1 LRRKARMKERYE
13 VIVVGAGHA
22 GCEAALA
29 ASRMGCST
37 LLLNLY
43 IDNMALM
50 ACNPSIGGPAKG
62 HLVRE
67 IDALGGMQARAT
79 DASTLHIRVLNTSKG
94 PAVRTLRAQCDMRA
108 YHAAYLNAV
117 EAAENLD
124 LFQDIVTELQVA
136 GGRIR
141 GVKTRL
147 GLSFGA
153 ETVILATGTYLGG
166 RVHVGLVNFESGP
179 LGQMPAVGLTASLAE
194 TGFEVG
200 RLKTGTTP
208 RIHAASVDWD
218 ALVPQESAPVPLAFS
233 HWGTPRIHTGH
244 ACYQTRTTP
253 RTHEIIRGALDR
265 SPLFT
270 GVIEGVGPRYCPS
283 IEDRVV
289 RFPDRDSHI
298 VFLEPVGGQT
308 AEIYMQ
314 NFSTSL
320 PFDVQVEMVRSLPG
334 CENARFLRPGYA
346 IEYDFMPPTQLF
358 PWLETR
364 LVRGL
369 FCAGQINGTSGYEEA
384 AAQGL
389 LAGINAARTLK
400 GGEPVV
406 LGRAE
411 AYMGVLVDDLVTKG
425 TQEPYRMFTSRCE
438 HRLVMRHD
446 NADRR
451 LSPLGRELGLI
462 DDASWR
468 VLEARWEATDA
479 ERIRL
484 SRVRVFPTPRNN
496 ARLEAAGTVPL
507 EVPVM
512 AEEIL
517 KRPEVS
523 WDVLQDLLEVPST
536 LAPEEAAGLETEIK
550 YAGYID
556 REHRVVERLSRT
568 ENVRIP
574 DGFDYGAVPG
584 LSSESRAKLALAR
597 PLTLGQAGRISGVTP
612 ADVQIL
618 WVAVKSFHGQQ
629 SKVG

>member
-1 LRRKARMKERYE
+1 MKERYE

-29 ASRMGCST
+29 AARMGCST

-67 IDALGGMQARAT
+67 IDALGGEQARAT
-79 DASTLHIRVLNTSKG
+79 DASTLHIRWLNTSKG
-94 PAVRTLRAQCDMRA
+94 PAVRTLRAQCDMKV

-117 EAAENLD
+117 ENTENLD
-124 LFQDIVTELQVA
+124 LFQDIVTEIVVLE
-136 GGRIR
+136 GRVQ

-147 GLSFGA
+147 GLFFEA
-153 ETVILATGTYLGG
+153 PAVILATGTYLGG
-166 RVHVGLVNFESGP
+166 RVHVGLVNFPSGP
-179 LGQMPAVGLTASLAE
+179 LGQMPASELTESLRQA
-194 TGFEVG
+194 GFEVG

-208 RIHAASVDWD
+208 RIHAASVKWA
-218 ALVPQESAPVPLAFS
+218 ALVPQESAAEPLAFS
-233 HWGTPRIHTGH
+233 HWGTPRVHSGH

-253 RTHEIIRGALDR
+253 RTHDIIRGALDR

-346 IEYDFMPPTQLF
+346 IEYDFLPPTQLY

-389 LAGINAARTLK
+389 LAGINAARVVQNL
-400 GGEPVV
+400 EPVV
-406 LGRAE
+406 LGRGE

-438 HRLVMRHD
+438 HRLILRHD

-451 LSPLGRELGLI
+451 LSPVGRRIGLVG
-462 DDASWR
+462 DDRWKA
-468 VLEARWEATDA
+468 LEARWEALDA
-479 ERIRL
+479 EKDRL
-484 SRVRVFPTPRNN
+484 EGTRVFPTPENN
-496 ARLEAAGTVPL
+496 TLLEKAGTAPL
-507 EVPVM
+507 EVPVP
-512 AEEIL
+512 AVEL
-517 KRPEVS
+517 LRRPEVT
-523 WDVLQDLLEVPST
+523 WEVLQSMLEEPSP
-536 LAPEEAAGLETEIK
+536 LPAEEAASLVTEVK
-550 YAGYID
+550 YAGYIE
-556 REHRVVERLSRT
+556 REHRSVERLERT
-568 ENVRIP
+568 EKVKIP
-574 DGFDYGAVPG
+574 EDFDYGAVTG
-584 LSSESRAKLALAR
+584 LSAESRGKLSEAR

-618 WVAVKSFHGQQ
+618 WVALRAHHERGNKAG
-629 SKVG
+629 

>member
-1 LRRKARMKERYE
+1 MRERYG

-29 ASRMGCST
+29 ASRMGVPT

-67 IDALGGMQARAT
+67 IDALGGEQARAT
-79 DASTLHIRVLNTSKG
+79 DASTLHIRWLNTSKG
-94 PAVRTLRAQCDMRA
+94 PAVQTLRAQCDLKA
-108 YHAAYLNAV
+108 YHAAYLDAV
-117 EAAENLD
+117 ENTENLD
-124 LFQDIVTELQVA
+124 LFQDIVTEIVVS
-136 GGRIR
+136 GGRAR

-147 GLSFGA
+147 GLVFEA
-153 ETVILATGTYLGG
+153 DTVILATGTYLGG
-166 RVHVGLVNFESGP
+166 RVHVGLVNFPSGP
-179 LGQMPAVGLTASLAE
+179 LGQMPAIDLTESLLRA
-194 TGFEVG
+194 GFEVG

-208 RIHAASVDWD
+208 RIHAASVDWSR
-218 ALVPQESAPVPLAFS
+218 LVPQESSPQPLAFS
-233 HWGTPRIHTGH
+233 HWGTPRVHSGH

-253 RTHEIIRGALDR
+253 RTHDIIRGALDR

-270 GVIEGVGPRYCPS
+270 GIIEGVGPRYCPS

-320 PFDVQVEMVRSLPG
+320 PFDAQVEMVRSLPG

-346 IEYDFMPPTQLF
+346 IEYDFMPPTQLY
-358 PWLETR
+358 PSLETR
-364 LVRGL
+364 LVEGL

-384 AAQGL
+384 AAQGI
-389 LAGINAARTLK
+389 LAGINAARKLQ
-400 GGEPVV
+400 GQEPVV
-406 LGRAE
+406 LGRGE

-438 HRLVMRHD
+438 HRLILRHD

-451 LSPLGRELGLI
+451 LAPLGRELGLV
-462 DDASWR
+462 DDARWK
-468 VLEARWEATDA
+468 VLQDRWEALEA
-479 ERIRL
+479 ERTRL
-484 SRVRVFPTPRNN
+484 GSLRVFPTPENN
-496 ARLEAAGTVPL
+496 ARLAAAGTVPL
-507 EVPVM
+507 EEPVPA
-512 AEEIL
+512 AELL
-517 KRPEVS
+517 KRPEVD
-523 WDVLQDLLEVPST
+523 WNLLQALLYEPSDMTAGEAST
-536 LAPEEAAGLETEIK
+536 LATEIK
-550 YAGYID
+550 YAGYIE
-556 REHRVVERLSRT
+556 REVRTVERLGRMDK
-568 ENVRIP
+568 VKVP
-574 DGFDYGAVPG
+574 GGFDYGAVTG
-584 LSSESRAKLALAR
+584 LSAESRVKLSQAR
-597 PLTLGQAGRISGVTP
+597 PVTLGQAGRISGVTP

-618 WVAVKSFHGQQ
+618 WVAVKAYHG
-629 SKVG
+629 KAAE